1 MQGFRGD
8 VVRGKCT
15 DRFKSYIQR
24 AITST
29 QSIFEKVAT
38 VLIIDC
44 LADLCPTLID
54 ENNSEFKGAGMVFL
68 DLPKVS
74 SFTSVTGCQSNSQT
88 LSVVSPNITRS

>member
-1 MQGFRGD
+1 MQAFRGD

-29 QSIFEKVAT
+29 ESTFKKAAT

-68 DLPKVS
+68 DLSIV
-74 SFTSVTGCQSNSQT
+74 
-88 LSVVSPNITRS
+88 

>member
-29 QSIFEKVAT
+29 RSTFKKAAT

-88 LSVVSPNITRS
+88 LSVV